1 MADARFSHS
10 GAMIAQGRRRPRI
23 GTRRMPLL
31 VDALSSND
39 QELGMVD
46 DARDTREGCELHRR
60 GTAKTISIIE

>member
-10 GAMIAQGRRRPRI
+10 AAMIAHGRRRPRI
-23 GTRRMPLL
+23 GTRRMQLL

-46 DARDTREGCELHRR
+46 DARDTREGCE
-60 GTAKTISIIE
+60 